1 MIAHTKHTVIYEN
14 ERPAF
19 VVVPYA
25 DYQQLFE
32 HDSDVLIP
40 HDVVKLQT
48 QYQCNLLGAW
58 RRFRGL
64 TQQAFAEKMGISQS
78 AVAQMEK
85 TDNPRSKTL
94 DAAAAI
100 LGCEPEQLND

>member
-1 MIAHTKHTVIYEN
+1 MSTHIKHTVIYDN

-19 VVVPYA
+19 VVMPYA
-25 DYQQLFE
+25 DYQQLI
-32 HDSDVLIP
+32 DNDVLIP

-85 TDNPRSKTL
+85 TDNSHSKTL
-94 DAAAAI
+94 YAAAVI
-100 LGCEPEQLND
+100 LECEPDQLND